1 MGGKYGPIHCGE
13 GQQALGRMWMDASQH
28 IGAPVQREGQPQTMP
43 FKRNGRGVRRNLM
56 GVLEN
61 VEQAFSQPVIPGG
74 QLTLQL
80 RAQSLQRPAKE
91 MKQLMS
97 RNQGMFVRL
106 CS

>member
-1 MGGKYGPIHCGE
+1 
-13 GQQALGRMWMDASQH
+13 
-28 IGAPVQREGQPQTMP
+28 
-43 FKRNGRGVRRNLM
+43 M

-61 VEQAFSQPVIPGG
+61 VEQAFSQPVTPGG